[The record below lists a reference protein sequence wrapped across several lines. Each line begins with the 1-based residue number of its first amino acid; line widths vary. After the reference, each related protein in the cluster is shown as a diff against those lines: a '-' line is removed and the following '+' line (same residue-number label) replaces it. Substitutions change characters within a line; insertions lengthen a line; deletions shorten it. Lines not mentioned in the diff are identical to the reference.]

1 MAAARRLRPRRR
13 SVVAGQA
20 AAEAAQF
27 APVVPDDPSAAAFFD
42 VDNTIMRGASLFYL
56 GRGLYRRGYFKT
68 GDVARMAW
76 AQAQFVLGAENLEHI
91 SEARSFALTF
101 IQGRSVADLSAM
113 TEEIFDAVMAGKVW
127 PGTRALTQ
135 VHLEQGQRVWL
146 VTAAPVEIATVIA
159 AKLGLTGAM
168 GTVAEHVDGVYTG
181 RLVGEV
187 LHGPAK
193 AEAVTALAAREGLD
207 LARCAAYSDSAN
219 DIPMLEAVGDPCAI
233 NPDRELRAY
242 ARSHG
247 WRVRDFRRRR
257 RVTQLGVAAGVGA
270 VVGGAA
276 AGTAAIR
283 ARRTRSDAPAAAG
296 RASAGWSRAP
306 GRPG

>member
-1 MAAARRLRPRRR
+1 MAPARGLRPRRR
-13 SVVAGQA
+13 SVVAGRA
-20 AAEAAQF
+20 AAEAARF
-27 APVVPDDPSAAAFFD
+27 APQVPADLTAAAFFD

-56 GRGLYRRGYFKT
+56 GRGLYRRGYFGT
-68 GDVARMAW
+68 REVARMAW
-76 AQAQFVLGAENLEHI
+76 AQAQFVLGAENLEHMN
-91 SEARSFALTF
+91 EAQSFGLTF
-101 IQGRSVADLSAM
+101 IQGWSVSDLTAI
-113 TEEIFDAVMAGKVW
+113 TEEIFDQVMAGKVW

-135 VHLEQGQRVWL
+135 MHLDQGQRVWL
-146 VTAAPVEIATVIA
+146 VTAAPVEIATVVA

-207 LARCAAYSDSAN
+207 LHRCAAYSDSAN

-242 ARSHG
+242 ARERG
-247 WRVRDFRRRR
+247 WRVRDYRRRR
-257 RVTQLGVAAGVGA
+257 RATQLGAAAGVGA
-270 VVGGAA
+270 VVGGGAA
-276 AGTAAIR
+276 AMATR
-283 ARRTRSDAPAAAG
+283 ARRRRSDAAQEAG
-296 RASAGWSRAP
+296 TGSAGWSRVP
-306 GRPG
+306 GRRG